1 MMSRNNK
8 HMLFSEYESI
18 DFFSTDSDSNRK
30 RNAEKRDSSIIKKSE
45 KDRINKEGL
54 RENVD
59 PNEPDE
65 IQGFPKNKKQKEEV
79 KQQYDKANKKADD
92 LNGKKNSTSETSA
105 NQELYTRS
113 QHFRLFSRV
122 I

>member
-1 MMSRNNK
+1 
-8 HMLFSEYESI
+8 MLFSEYESI

-92 LNGKKNSTSETSA
+92 LNGKKNSASETSA
-105 NQELYTRS
+105 NQELHTRS

>member
-1 MMSRNNK
+1 MNRKDK
-8 HMLFSEYESI
+8 HILFSGYESI
-18 DFFSTDSDSNRK
+18 DFFSNDSDSNRK
-30 RNAEKRDSSIIKKSE
+30 RNTVKRDSSIIKKSE
-45 KDRINKEGL
+45 KDRINQEGF

-79 KQQYDKANKKADD
+79 KKQYDKANKKADE
-92 LNGKKNSTSETSA
+92 LNKEKNSASEKPE

-113 QHFRLFSRV
+113 QHFRLFNRV

>member
-8 HMLFSEYESI
+8 HTPFSEYEST
-18 DFFSTDSDSNRK
+18 DFSPSDFNRK
-30 RNAEKRDSSIIKKSE
+30 RNAEKRNSSLIKKSE
-45 KDRINKEGL
+45 KDRDNQEGL
-54 RENVD
+54 GENVD

-79 KQQYDKANKKADD
+79 KKQYDKANKKAEEQD
-92 LNGKKNSTSETSA
+92 NKKDSTSETTA
-105 NQELYTRS
+105 NQELYPRS

>member
-92 LNGKKNSTSETSA
+92 LNGKKNSASETSA